1 MKGIDVSSHNGAIDW
16 DKVRAAGTEF
26 AILRAGYG
34 KYASQQDS
42 RFAANAEGALAAGVA
57 CGAYWFS
64 YALTPDDAREEAQLC
79 AQVLG
84 PYRGRFSFPV
94 WYDYE
99 YDSERYSEEHGV
111 TPNKELRTQL
121 AVAFCAELERLGWR
135 AGVYTNLDYIKNR
148 LDLSRLTAWELWLAD
163 YTGGPDVKC
172 GMQQT
177 GSTGRID
184 GVDGNV
190 DTDEAY
196 LDYPALAREQGWNG
210 YEREADPDSG
220 EENEGAADGDAAAS
234 GGAGENTAAPGWVS
248 DTTNGADNPV
258 VIAPNAHY
266 TVKITGQGIGLV
278 CGESGGLPAAFRLV
292 RCRREGNATLWHVIP
307 VGEPGQEA
315 GIYPAGG
322 GDRIFVARIEEGEA

>member
-248 DTTNGADNPV
+248 DTTNGTNHPV
-258 VIAPNAHY
+258 RIALDAHY
-266 TVKITGQGIGLV
+266 TVKITGEDIGLV

-322 GDRIFVARIEEGEA
+322 GDRIFVARIEEGEP

>member
-16 DKVRAAGTEF
+16 GRVRAAGVAF

-34 KYASQQDS
+34 KYTSQQDS
-42 RFAANAEGALAAGVA
+42 RFAANAEGALAVGLE

-64 YALTPDDAREEAQLC
+64 YALTPDDAREEARLC
-79 AQVLG
+79 VKVIE

-111 TPNKELRTQL
+111 APDKELRTQL

-135 AGVYTNLDYIKNR
+135 AGIYTNPDYIKNR

-163 YTGGPDVKC
+163 YTGGPDVPC

-177 GSTGRID
+177 GSTGRVD
-184 GVDGNV
+184 GVSGNV
-190 DTDEAY
+190 DTDEAF
-196 LDYPALAREQGWNG
+196 LDYPALMRENGWNG
-210 YEREADPDSG
+210 YEREADPGGGS
-220 EENEGAADGDAAAS
+220 EGAANGDAAAS
-234 GGAGENTAAPGWVS
+234 GGAGGNTAAPGWVS
-248 DTTNGADNPV
+248 DTTNGPDAPV
-258 VIAPNAHY
+258 LIAPDEHY
-266 TVKITGQGIGLV
+266 TVKITGEDIGLV

-292 RCRREGNATLWHVIP
+292 RCRREGDSTLWHVIP

-315 GIYPAGG
+315 GIYPAEGG
-322 GDRIFVARIEEGEA
+322 ERIFAARIEEGSG

>member
-16 DKVRAAGTEF
+16 GRVRAAGVAF

-42 RFAANAEGALAAGVA
+42 RFAANAEGALAAGLE

-64 YALTPDDAREEAQLC
+64 YALTPDDAREEARLC
-79 AQVLG
+79 VKVIE

-111 TPNKELRTQL
+111 APDKELRTQL

-135 AGVYTNLDYIKNR
+135 AGIYTNPDYIKNR

-163 YTGGPDVKC
+163 YTGGPDVPC

-177 GSTGRID
+177 GSTGRVD
-184 GVDGNV
+184 GVSGNV
-190 DTDEAY
+190 DTDEAF
-196 LDYPALAREQGWNG
+196 LDYPALMRENGWNG
-210 YEREADPDSG
+210 YEREAEPG
-220 EENEGAADGDAAAS
+220 EGSEGAAAS
-234 GGAGENTAAPGWVS
+234 GGAGGNTAAPGWVS

-258 VIAPNAHY
+258 VIAPDEHY
-266 TVKITGQGIGLV
+266 TVKITGEDIGLV

-292 RCRREGNATLWHVIP
+292 RCRREGDSTLWHVIP

-315 GIYPAGG
+315 GIYPAEGG
-322 GDRIFVARIEEGEA
+322 ERIFAARIEEGSG

>member
-16 DKVRAAGTEF
+16 GRVRAAGVAF

-34 KYASQQDS
+34 RYTSQQDS
-42 RFAANAEGALAAGVA
+42 RFAANAEGALAAGLE

-64 YALTPDDAREEAQLC
+64 YALTPDDAREEARLC
-79 AQVLG
+79 AKVIE

-111 TPNKELRTQL
+111 APDKELRTQL

-135 AGVYTNLDYIKNR
+135 AGIYTNLDYIKNR

-163 YTGGPDVKC
+163 YTGGPDVPC

-177 GSTGRID
+177 GSTGRVD
-184 GVDGNV
+184 GVSGNV
-190 DTDEAY
+190 DTDEAF
-196 LDYPALAREQGWNG
+196 LDYPALMRENGWNG
-210 YEREADPDSG
+210 YAKEACGGSCP
-220 EENEGAADGDAAAS
+220 AA
-234 GGAGENTAAPGWVS
+234 WVS

-258 VIAPNAHY
+258 VIAPDEHY
-266 TVKITGQGIGLV
+266 TVKITGEDIGLV

-292 RCRREGNATLWHVIP
+292 RCRREGDSTLWHVIP

-315 GIYPAGG
+315 GIYPAEGG
-322 GDRIFVARIEEGEA
+322 ERIFAARIEEGSG

>member
-16 DKVRAAGTEF
+16 GRVRAAGVAF

-42 RFAANAEGALAAGVA
+42 RFAANAEGARAAGLA

-64 YALTPDDAREEAQLC
+64 YALTPDDAREEARLC
-79 AQVLG
+79 AKVIE
-84 PYRGRFSFPV
+84 PYRGRFSLPV

-111 TPNKELRTQL
+111 APDKELRTQL

-135 AGVYTNLDYIKNR
+135 AGIYTNLDYIKNR

-163 YTGGPDVKC
+163 YTGGPDVPC

-177 GSTGRID
+177 GSTGRVD
-184 GVDGNV
+184 GVSGNV
-190 DTDEAY
+190 DTDEAF
-196 LDYPALAREQGWNG
+196 LEYPALMRENGWNG
-210 YEREADPDSG
+210 YAKEAEPGTGGADG
-220 EENEGAADGDAAAS
+220 GAADEDSANGGTEAS
-234 GGAGENTAAPGWVS
+234 GWVS
-248 DTTNGADNPV
+248 GTTNGPDAPV
-258 VIAPNAHY
+258 LIAPEAHY
-266 TVKITGQGIGLV
+266 TVKITGEDIGLV

-292 RCRREGNATLWHVIP
+292 RCRREGDATLWHVVP
-307 VGEPGQEA
+307 AGEIGQEA
-315 GIYPAGG
+315 GIYPAEGG
-322 GDRIFVARIEEGEA
+322 ERIFAARIEEGSG

>member
-190 DTDEAY
+190 DTDEAFF
-196 LDYPALAREQGWNG
+196 DYPALTRKNGWNG

-220 EENEGAADGDAAAS
+220 EGNEDAADGDAAAS

-248 DTTNGADNPV
+248 DTTNGTNHPV
-258 VIAPNAHY
+258 RIALDAHY
-266 TVKITGQGIGLV
+266 TVKITGEDIGLV

>member
-16 DKVRAAGTEF
+16 DKVWAAGTEF

-248 DTTNGADNPV
+248 DTTNGTNHPV
-258 VIAPNAHY
+258 RIALDAHY
-266 TVKITGQGIGLV
+266 TVKITGEDIGLV

-292 RCRREGNATLWHVIP
+292 RCRREGQSAFWHVVP

-315 GIYPAGG
+315 GIYPEGG

>member
-190 DTDEAY
+190 DTDEAFF
-196 LDYPALAREQGWNG
+196 DYPALTRKNGWNG

-220 EENEGAADGDAAAS
+220 EGNEGAADGDAAAS

>member
-111 TPNKELRTQL
+111 SPNKELRTQL

-248 DTTNGADNPV
+248 DTTNGTNHPV
-258 VIAPNAHY
+258 RIALDAHY
-266 TVKITGQGIGLV
+266 TVKITGEDIGLV

-322 GDRIFVARIEEGEA
+322 GDRIFVARIEEGEP